1 MMLGGMMD
9 TATSIHNNLTQGAG
23 APIALSQDRQ
33 DSLLMQQGAFGS
45 IPIIA
50 FILFIIAAIIG
61 ALASRYNVV

>member
-1 MMLGGMMD
+1 MMLGEMMD
-9 TATSIHNNLTQGAG
+9 TTTSIHNNLTQGTNP
-23 APIALSQDRQ
+23 PIPISQDRQ
-33 DSLLMQQGAFGS
+33 DSLMVLQGAFGS